1 MESIGDKL
9 RLAREKNNY
18 TIEQISRDTHVA
30 KRFLKALE
38 DEDFSVFPGE
48 TYAMGF
54 LRNYAEYLGLNAE
67 ELVGL
72 YRSLKIQEQPL
83 PMIELLESRPKINTR
98 LLVIIA
104 AAIVVAGVGGLLI
117 LRSVVQRGSGPKSS
131 QNLSPL
137 GKGSEEFIFQE
148 EVRTKWFK
156 QGDAVVV
163 PLNERNL
170 RLEIS
175 TIDNTLTLR
184 VPGGTVELSI
194 GQQRLIDL
202 DSDSK
207 ADLKVV
213 WNDVDRTSTPK
224 RANLGLYRV
233 TGVVAESGAQA
244 SSGDAQAPSG
254 TQPQA
259 GSLPTAAAQ
268 PAVGAQSTAGAQPTA
283 GVRPPSGTQPTPG
296 TQPQAGT
303 LPAPSTQKPPAGQA
317 ATAAQ
322 PAVIPVTPTAAPARG
337 SAFKALPVIRANSAE
352 PFTVD
357 MVFRDYC
364 LFRFLVDD
372 KEREERFFQKG
383 ESFTLDAKSRI
394 TLWLSNSGSVKAR
407 ISGKD
412 VELGRLGEVATRQIA
427 WRKDTASGEY
437 VLEISPLY

>member
-83 PMIELLESRPKINTR
+83 PMTELLESRPKINTR

-104 AAIVVAGVGGLLI
+104 AAIVVVGIGGLLI
-117 LRSVVQRGSGPKSS
+117 LRSAVQRGSGPNAS

-137 GKGSEEFIFQE
+137 GKGSEEFVFQE

-233 TGVVAESGAQA
+233 TGAVAESGAQA
-244 SSGDAQAPSG
+244 SSAA
-254 TQPQA
+254 QPQA
-259 GSLPTAAAQ
+259 GPLATAA
-268 PAVGAQSTAGAQPTA
+268 AQSTAGAQKSPA
-283 GVRPPSGTQPTPG
+283 GAQPTPG
-296 TQPQAGT
+296 AQSQAGSP
-303 LPAPSTQKPPAGQA
+303 PAPGAQKPPAGQA
-317 ATAAQ
+317 ATSAQ
-322 PAVIPVTPTAAPARG
+322 PTVIPVTSEATPAGG
-337 SAFKALPVIRANSAE
+337 SAFKALPVIRAASTE
-352 PFTVD
+352 PFTID

-394 TLWLSNSGSVKAR
+394 TLWLSNSGSIKAK

>member
-18 TIEQISRDTHVA
+18 TIEQVSRDTHVA

-98 LLVIIA
+98 QLVIIA
-104 AAIVVAGVGGLLI
+104 AAIVVVGIGGLLI
-117 LRSVVQRGSGPKSS
+117 LRSAVQRSSSPNAS
-131 QNLSPL
+131 QNLSPM
-137 GKGSEEFIFQE
+137 GKGSEEFVFQE

-156 QGDAVVV
+156 QGDAIVV

-170 RLEIS
+170 RMEIS
-175 TIDNTLTLR
+175 RIDNTLTLR

-213 WNDVDRTSTPK
+213 WNDADRTSTPK

-233 TGVVAESGAQA
+233 TGVAAESGAQA
-244 SSGDAQAPSG
+244 SSGDAQASSGAQPS
-254 TQPQA
+254 A
-259 GSLPTAAAQ
+259 GSLPA
-268 PAVGAQSTAGAQPTA
+268 AGALPASGAKPTA
-283 GVRPPSGTQPTPG
+283 GTQPL
-296 TQPQAGT
+296 AGS
-303 LPAPSTQKPPAGQA
+303 LPAAGTQKPPTGQA
-317 ATAAQ
+317 ATVAQ
-322 PAVIPVTPTAAPARG
+322 PALIPVTPAATPAQG
-337 SAFKALPVIRANSAE
+337 SAFKAFPVIRAESAE
-352 PFTVD
+352 PFTMD
-357 MVFRDYC
+357 MVFMDYC

-394 TLWLSNSGSVKAR
+394 TLWLSNSGSVKAK

-412 VELGRLGEVATRQIA
+412 VELGRRGEVATRQIA